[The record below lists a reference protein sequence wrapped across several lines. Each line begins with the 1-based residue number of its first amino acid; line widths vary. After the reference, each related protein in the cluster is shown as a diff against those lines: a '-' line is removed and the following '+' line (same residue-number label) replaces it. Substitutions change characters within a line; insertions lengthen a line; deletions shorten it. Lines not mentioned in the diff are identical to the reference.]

1 MLDHRG
7 FSAWITS
14 NDLELVEFEPRTNN
28 NNHTVTCWIVGTVGS
43 RPNHPTTLMVAQTF
57 MVHWRDHG
65 SLVDSASY
73 IYFDG
78 FKVSGQFLNGE
89 GEELRRGIRVSEEE
103 ERPFVFSSIGPK
115 YTDDRAGF
123 NGKPPDK
130 NVGSIV
136 LQILLI
142 KRVGEREPNPIRP
155 PPNVVRGLRQE
166 GDVAIRYGDVRP
178 APMQKRTWKIEPFDP
193 KAPGPYVTF
202 IFRYRSKDWLI
213 SQGIIGEDEIV
224 SRIPDHP
231 PPGTL
236 SVADLPPIE
245 HSDDEGEPTPGP
257 ERVSIPGS
265 PRILHS
271 PAAPASAPA
280 PSVASS
286 FQFLGR
292 GPRPQAP
299 TETSRIASSSSIRS
313 FSGTWDPNRPNDDY
327 EQWDEYHPE
336 YRPEDLDDAIDNYY

>member
-43 RPNHPTTLMVAQTF
+43 TF
-57 MVHWRDHG
+57 VVHWRDHG
-65 SLVDSASY
+65 SMVDSASY

-78 FKVSGQFLNGE
+78 FKVSGQYLHGE

-103 ERPFVFSSIGPK
+103 ERPFVFSAIGPN
-115 YTDDRAGF
+115 DRAGF
-123 NGKPPDK
+123 DGKPPDK
-130 NVGSIV
+130 NVGSIM

-155 PPNVVRGLRQE
+155 PPNVIRGLRQE

-178 APMQKRTWKIEPFDP
+178 APMQKRTWKMVPFNP
-193 KAPGPYVTF
+193 EAPGPYVTF
-202 IFRYRSKDWLI
+202 IFRYRSKDWLL
-213 SQGIIGEDEIV
+213 SQGIIGEHETLW
-224 SRIPDHP
+224 RIPDHP
-231 PPGTL
+231 PASTL
-236 SVADLPPIE
+236 SIADLPPVE
-245 HSDDEGEPTPGP
+245 HSDEEGGPTPG
-257 ERVSIPGS
+257 RVSSPGS
-265 PRILHS
+265 PRILRS
-271 PAAPASAPA
+271 PAPPASAPA
-280 PSVASS
+280 SSAASS
-286 FQFLGR
+286 FQALGR

-313 FSGTWDPNRPNDDY
+313 FSGTWDPNRPNDEY
-327 EQWDEYHPE
+327 EQWNEYQPE